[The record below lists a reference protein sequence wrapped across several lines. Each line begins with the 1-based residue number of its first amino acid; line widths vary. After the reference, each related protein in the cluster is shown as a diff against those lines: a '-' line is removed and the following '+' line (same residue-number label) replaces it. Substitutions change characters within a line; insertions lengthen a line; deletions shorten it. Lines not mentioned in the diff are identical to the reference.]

1 MVAKQNLLLEE
12 TIRKVNHKAQIIEC
26 CHKPYYFVAHLKGTM
41 CPLEMFKGKN
51 VTILWT
57 IASPEGL
64 ERFIL
69 NRLEANVICK
79 RLYID
84 NHRFANNELEWINER
99 SQEVDFLLT
108 TEKDAV

>member
-1 MVAKQNLLLEE
+1 
-12 TIRKVNHKAQIIEC
+12 
-26 CHKPYYFVAHLKGTM
+26 
-41 CPLEMFKGKN
+41 
-51 VTILWT
+51 
-57 IASPEGL
+57 
-64 ERFIL
+64 
-69 NRLEANVICK
+69 LEANDICK